1 MSGNTDFW
9 HNDLFTGIGH
19 PFLGNIL
26 FGAERLSRL
35 AGKRFATKLSCAI
48 FGAGMSSAR
57 SPRKENPPIS
67 PSEEKVRRAT
77 IGEPTVLDGPVK
89 LVDYNA
95 EWPSQFAR
103 EAERIRTVLGDR
115 ALRIEHIG
123 STSIP
128 GLVAKPIIDILL
140 VVADSADE
148 QSYAPT
154 LTAAGYVLRIREPDW
169 HQHRMFKGPEI
180 NLNLH
185 VFTAGSAEIERVL
198 LMRDR
203 LRNDPEERQRH
214 AHAKQLLA
222 SRTWKYVQDYAD
234 AKSEVIESIIARA
247 RTIRT
252 RV

>member
-1 MSGNTDFW
+1 MSNANT
-9 HNDLFTGIGH
+9 
-19 PFLGNIL
+19 
-26 FGAERLSRL
+26 SQ
-35 AGKRFATKLSCAI
+35 
-48 FGAGMSSAR
+48 
-57 SPRKENPPIS
+57 KENPPIS
-67 PSEEKVRRAT
+67 LSEEKVRRAT
-77 IGEPTVLDGPVK
+77 IGEPAVLNGPVK
-89 LVDYNA
+89 LVDYNP

-123 STSIP
+123 STSVP

-185 VFTAGSAEIERVL
+185 VFTAGSAEIERLL

-234 AKSEVIESIIARA
+234 AKSEVIESIIGRS
-247 RTIRT
+247 RTN
-252 RV
+252 